1 MEGCFVHSFSFR
13 LLDLIYFGFKALV
26 WDKNCMEEK
35 ASVLNDTNIKLGIL
49 VEWKACYIYKVCRC
63 YINIIILTQLVDNPK
78 MPKELLK
85 MFQV

>member
-49 VEWKACYIYKVCRC
+49 VE
-63 YINIIILTQLVDNPK
+63 
-78 MPKELLK
+78 
-85 MFQV
+85 